1 MADPARKHSS
11 QDDGGREQTL
21 NDTVAPKVT
30 VDEVTVRRVS
40 ADVVY
45 PLRHA
50 VLRTGR
56 PWADVI
62 YSADTD
68 PLSAHFA
75 AISPDGSIVLAVGS
89 VLPETPDWSEAP
101 DRPEIPEWPTPGNRS
116 DTNGRA
122 WRVRGMAVRPD
133 SRGSGLGTEI
143 LGRLLAH
150 VASNGGGIVWCTARI
165 TAISLYERAGLVAR
179 GEVEVL
185 PGIGAHRVMS
195 GFVPGA

>member
-1 MADPARKHSS
+1 VSA
-11 QDDGGREQTL
+11 Q
-21 NDTVAPKVT
+21 
-30 VDEVTVRRVS
+30 VTVRRVS

-89 VLPETPDWSEAP
+89 VLPETP
-101 DRPEIPEWPTPGNRS
+101 EWLETAEWLSPGELEGGDSS
-116 DTNGRA
+116 DTKRRA
-122 WRVRGMAVRPD
+122 WRVRGMAVRAD
-133 SRGSGLGTEI
+133 SRGSGLGAEI
-143 LGRLLAH
+143 LGRLFAH
-150 VASNGGGIVWCTARI
+150 VTANGGGLVWCTARVA
-165 TAISLYERAGLVAR
+165 AISLYERAGLVAR
-179 GEVEVL
+179 GDTEVL

-195 GFVPGA
+195 GFVAPAV

>member
-1 MADPARKHSS
+1 
-11 QDDGGREQTL
+11 L
-21 NDTVAPKVT
+21 NDTVAPEVT
-30 VDEVTVRRVS
+30 VDEVTVKRVS
-40 ADVVY
+40 AEVVY

-50 VLRTGR
+50 VLRTGK

-75 AISPDGSIVLAVGS
+75 AISPDGSTVLAVGS
-89 VLPETPDWSEAP
+89 VLPEAPEWSEAP
-101 DRPEIPEWPTPGNRS
+101 DWSEDPSWQETSEWQGDSS
-116 DTNGRA
+116 DANGRA

-150 VASNGGGIVWCTARI
+150 VASNGGGMVWCTARI
-165 TAISLYERAGLVAR
+165 AAISLYERAGLVAR
-179 GEVEVL
+179 GDTEVL

-195 GFVPGA
+195 GFVAPDQPI